1 MLAEEG
7 IGQPIHVRF
16 PPHFIRVGNN
26 APAHGILHEQLGHVD
41 ANGVIQTKGRTA
53 CEINTANELVVVEL
67 IFIGVFNDLSV
78 EQCMALLS
86 CLVFDERVDDDEPTQ
101 GLKSYLTNP
110 FYKLQECARTVAKA
124 MIACKIELDE
134 DEFVGKI
141 NPGL

>member
-1 MLAEEG
+1 MK
-7 IGQPIHVRF
+7 
-16 PPHFIRVGNN
+16 RV
-26 APAHGILHEQLGHVD
+26 LRQLGHVD

-67 IFIGVFNDLSV
+67 MFCGVFNDLSV

-86 CLVFDERVDDDEPTQ
+86 CMIFDERVGDDPTE

-110 FYKLQECARTVAKA
+110 FLKLQDCARTVAKA
-124 MIACKIELDE
+124 IIACKIELDE
-134 DEFVGKI
+134 EEFVNAI